1 MFDEEHTRHVI
12 SVNNNYVTFVIL
24 IIYLYTITNRSI
36 NGDLIQVKNKDLQEI
51 YFRFLNLVRSVE
63 ELPSFPKLDAT
74 ESELLN
80 EVASKWK
87 NGERLLVSDAIA
99 KREIGSPAT
108 LHARLKQLRDKD
120 MISYVIETDGR
131 KKYIEPTES
140 ALKYFSLISNCMIEA
155 TAK

>member
-1 MFDEEHTRHVI
+1 MFI
-12 SVNNNYVTFVIL
+12 CIYSIY
-24 IIYLYTITNRSI
+24 IIFCLLLTTLYTIITVNI
-36 NGDLIQVKNKDLQEI
+36 IKDQNQMKNKDLQEI

-74 ESELLN
+74 EMELLN
-80 EVASKWK
+80 EVASRWK
-87 NGERLLVSDAIA
+87 KGERLLVSDAIA

-120 MISYVIETDGR
+120 MVSYVIETDGR
-131 KKYIEPTES
+131 KKYIEPTEN
-140 ALKYFSLISNCMIEA
+140 ALKYFSQISNCMLEA

>member
-1 MFDEEHTRHVI
+1 MFI
-12 SVNNNYVTFVIL
+12 CIYSIY
-24 IIYLYTITNRSI
+24 IIFCLLQITLYTIVAISFNE
-36 NGDLIQVKNKDLQEI
+36 DLNQMKNKDLQEI

-74 ESELLN
+74 EMELLN
-80 EVASKWK
+80 EVASRWK
-87 NGERLLVSDAIA
+87 KGERLLVSDAIA

-120 MISYVIETDGR
+120 MVSYVIETDGR
-131 KKYIEPTES
+131 KKYIEPTEN
-140 ALKYFSLISNCMIEA
+140 ALKYFSQISNCMLEA

>member
-1 MFDEEHTRHVI
+1 LIFIDLIVSNFTDNKYVI
-12 SVNNNYVTFVIL
+12 FVIL
-24 IIYLYTITNRSI
+24 LIYLYTIKVVSI
-36 NGDLIQVKNKDLQEI
+36 NKNLKQMKNKDLQEI

-63 ELPSFPKLDAT
+63 ELPNFPKLDAT
-74 ESELLN
+74 ENQLLN

-87 NGERLLVSDAIA
+87 KGERLLVSDAIA

-120 MISYVIETDGR
+120 MVTYVIETDGR
-131 KKYIEPTES
+131 KKYIEPTEN
-140 ALKYFSLISNCMIEA
+140 ALKYFSHISNCMIEA

>member
-1 MFDEEHTRHVI
+1 MFI
-12 SVNNNYVTFVIL
+12 CIYSIY
-24 IIYLYTITNRSI
+24 IIFCLLQITLYTIVAISFNE
-36 NGDLIQVKNKDLQEI
+36 DLNQMKNKDLQEI

-74 ESELLN
+74 EMELLN
-80 EVASKWK
+80 EVASRWK
-87 NGERLLVSDAIA
+87 KGERLLVSDAIA

-120 MISYVIETDGR
+120 MVSYVIETDGR
-131 KKYIEPTES
+131 KKYIEPTEN
-140 ALKYFSLISNCMIEA
+140 ALKYFSQISSCMLEA

>member
-1 MFDEEHTRHVI
+1 MFDVEHNRIVI
-12 SVNNNYVTFVIL
+12 SVNNNYVTFVIFNN
-24 IIYLYTITNRSI
+24 YLYTITNRSI
-36 NGDLIQVKNKDLQEI
+36 NGDKNQVKNKDLQEI

-63 ELPSFPKLDAT
+63 ELPNFPKLDAT
-74 ESELLN
+74 ENQLLN

-87 NGERLLVSDAIA
+87 KGERLLVSDAIA

-120 MISYVIETDGR
+120 MVTYVIETDGR
-131 KKYIEPTES
+131 KKYIEPTEN
-140 ALKYFSLISNCMIEA
+140 ALKYFSQISNCMIEA